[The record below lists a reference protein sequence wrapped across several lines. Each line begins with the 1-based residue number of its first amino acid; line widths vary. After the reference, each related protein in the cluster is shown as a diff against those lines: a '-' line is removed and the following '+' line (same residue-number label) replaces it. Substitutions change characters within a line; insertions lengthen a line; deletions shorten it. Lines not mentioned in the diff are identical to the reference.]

1 MKPAMTLE
9 QIYLFWT
16 ALLVASLWLPPAIG
30 RFMHRGLPTR
40 EDYRAGRAIG
50 EMDDLPDWVRRANR
64 AHLNLVEQFGP
75 FAALVLLAG
84 LLGVT
89 SDLMGLAAMVF
100 FWARVLHALV
110 MLSGISRF
118 YIRSWIFAV
127 AWGAI
132 LAIAFDIA
140 YQLS

>member
-1 MKPAMTLE
+1 MTPQMTLE

-30 RFMHRGLPTR
+30 RWMHRGMPGR
-40 EDYRAGRAIG
+40 EDYKAGRAIG
-50 EMDDLPDWVRRANR
+50 DMEDLPDWVYRANR

-118 YIRSWIFAV
+118 YVRTWIFAV
-127 AWGAI
+127 AWLSI

-140 YQLS
+140 VQTS